1 MNDVAN
7 DPDNQ
12 VWLTTRET
20 CERLAEAGLPISR
33 SALYGWRELGLLAW
47 RKHGRDWRILAAS
60 VDAYTDV
67 QKAASAREYFEA
79 HDRMRKATGNADDP
93 APAAPNLQVEVIH
106 VSNIVDTPYL
116 DAVWVDC
123 GGRGTWNITIGSE
136 TLWGAAHKQILEALH
151 EMVGDDVKITLYWTR
166 DAIRDWRG
174 M

>member
-33 SALYGWRELGLLAW
+33 SALYGWREQGLLAW

-67 QKAASAREYFEA
+67 QKAANAREYFEA
-79 HDRMRKATGNADDP
+79 HDRMRDTTTGKQRSADSAKID
-93 APAAPNLQVEVIH
+93 LQVEVIAVNH
-106 VSNIVDTPYL
+106 HKEDPNCDQ
-116 DAVWVDC
+116 VWVDC
-123 GGRGTWNITIGSE
+123 GGRGTWQLVMNTSSP
-136 TLWGAAHKQILEALH
+136 WADVHKQIIEALH
-151 EMVGDDVKITLYWTR
+151 EMVADVTITLYWTR
-166 DAIRDWRG
+166 DAIRDWSAA
-174 M
+174 